1 MTPIKVPP
9 ATEVPVKAS
18 EKIILITFGTASKLA
33 IKIKVAV
40 KTYSPPIMGTSQDDA
55 LAILV
60 SPPIITVPASTAI
73 ISPQIILKTN

>member
-18 EKIILITFGTASKLA
+18 EKIILMTLGTSSKLA

-40 KTYSPPIMGTSQDDA
+40 KTYSPPMMGTSQDDA

-73 ISPQIILKTN
+73 ISPQIILKIN